1 MDDAVIPRKRKRGS
15 GAADRAA
22 MLDGVMLQGMSML
35 QK

>member
-1 MDDAVIPRKRKRGS
+1 LENEADT